1 MVRAFVAID
10 LTPGIRE
17 RLRESQEILKQCTA
31 RLTLVNPDSIH
42 LTLKFLGE
50 VMTDRIPSVCDAL
63 REIREVPFGMKI
75 GGISGNSPSRPRV
88 IWCTIQ
94 DSGASTSLAHEVEEA
109 LVPLGFGRE
118 GRPFTP
124 HATVARVREYDPTL
138 LKPLK
143 ELSGREHG
151 TCIVKGFSL
160 KKSTLTPRGPIY
172 EDIMRVAW

>member
-1 MVRAFVAID
+1 MVRAFIAIE
-10 LTPGIRE
+10 LTPGIRD
-17 RLRESQEILKQCTA
+17 RIRESQEILKQSTA
-31 RLTLVNPDSIH
+31 RLTLVDPGSIH

-50 VMTDRIPSVCDAL
+50 VMPDRIPSVCNAL
-63 REIREVPFGMKI
+63 HEIREVPFEMTI
-75 GGISGNSPSRPRV
+75 GGISGNNPSRPRV

-94 DSGASTSLAHEVEEA
+94 DGGASASLAHRVEEA
-109 LVPLGFGRE
+109 LVPLGFERE

-124 HATVARVREYDPTL
+124 HATVARVREYDPSL
-138 LKPLK
+138 QKPLK

-151 TCIVKGFSL
+151 TCIVKGFSV